1 MGQVVQLTVA
11 GRQQEV
17 RVKEYQGQR
26 VVTFRDIDELHQRPE
41 GTASRNFRANKQHF
55 IINEDYFL
63 LSGDDAV
70 DFATTN
76 FVGTNPS
83 KVRELILLTESGYL
97 MLVKSFTDDLAWQVQ
112 RQLVN
117 VYFRAKGMAKELTEQ
132 AKRAEAMLINA
143 RTRQAA
149 LLRQMAREFKD
160 VLSPESV
167 QLLIAGATELVVG
180 KPLLPKPQID
190 VTFTA
195 TEIAEEAGVSANKVG
210 RVANKYGLKTSEY
223 GMWVLDKSASSD
235 KQVKNFV
242 YNEKGRQKL
251 LELIKA
257 ELRLVPM
264 KREETPRESHD
275 N

>member
-11 GRQQEV
+11 GHQREV
-17 RVKEYQGQR
+17 IVKEFNGQR

-41 GTASRNFRANKQHF
+41 GTARKRFNDNRKHF
-55 IINEDYFL
+55 IEGEDF
-63 LSGDDAV
+63 
-70 DFATTN
+70 
-76 FVGTNPS
+76 FVVPR
-83 KVRELILLTESGYL
+83 RELRPEFGLNSKEGNPNIEVILLTESGYL

-143 RTRQAA
+143 RTRQEA

-160 VLSPESV
+160 VLSPESI

-264 KREETPRESHD
+264 KPEKEEE
-275 N
+275 

>member
-1 MGQVVQLTVA
+1 VGEVVQLTVA
-11 GRQQEV
+11 GRQQEI

-26 VVTFRDIDELHQRPE
+26 VVTFRDIDELHQRPD
-41 GTASRNFRANKQHF
+41 GTARRNFNENKHHF
-55 IINEDYFL
+55 VEGEDYF
-63 LSGDDAV
+63 
-70 DFATTN
+70 
-76 FVGTNPS
+76 
-83 KVRELILLTESGYL
+83 VRNSYEAKTEFGIIAPNGLVLLTESGYL

-117 VYFRAKGMAKELTEQ
+117 VYFRAKEMAKELTEQ

-160 VLSPESV
+160 VLSPESI
-167 QLLIAGATELVVG
+167 QLLVAGATELVVG

>member
-1 MGQVVQLTVA
+1 MGQVVQLTIA

-17 RVKEYQGQR
+17 RIKEYQGQR
-26 VVTFRDIDELHQRPE
+26 VVTFRDIDELHQRTE
-41 GTASRNFRANKQHF
+41 GTARRNFNENRHHM
-55 IINEDYFL
+55 IPGEDYFH
-63 LSGDDAV
+63 LSESELKAMDEFRTSA
-70 DFATTN
+70 
-76 FVGTNPS
+76 NP
-83 KVRELILLTESGYL
+83 KGLILLTESGYL

-132 AKRAEAMLINA
+132 AKRADAMLLNA
-143 RTRQAA
+143 KTRQAA

-167 QLLIAGATELVVG
+167 QLLVAGATELVVG
-180 KPLLPKPQID
+180 RPLLPKPQID

-251 LELIKA
+251 LELIKV

-264 KREETPRESHD
+264 PAPEGD
-275 N
+275 D